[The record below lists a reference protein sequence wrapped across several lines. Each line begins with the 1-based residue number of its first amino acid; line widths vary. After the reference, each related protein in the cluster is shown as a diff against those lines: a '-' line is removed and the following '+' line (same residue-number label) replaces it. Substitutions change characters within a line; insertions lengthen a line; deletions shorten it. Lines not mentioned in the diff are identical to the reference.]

1 MKIPDIVIREIR
13 ARPVVA
19 PLRRPIRTA
28 SGDVPDAPLLLIDVL
43 TDVGVT
49 GRAYA
54 FAYTQ
59 LTLRSLA
66 QFVRDIAP
74 ELIGKSVSPRA
85 RMRQMEKRLKLV
97 GWQGFAGMVV
107 GTLDMALWDALARA
121 MDVPLA
127 VLLGGERRP
136 LPAYDSFGML
146 DPRTDLPWLE
156 ESVGSGFKAIKIK
169 LGAGDVESDVAIVA
183 NARRTI
189 GDSVRLMLDFN
200 QSQSTAGAV
209 ERIRRLQDF
218 DLTWVEEPVAA
229 EDLVGHRAV
238 RERVRP
244 VPIQTG
250 ENWWFPHGMANA
262 IAAGATDLAM
272 IDIMKIGGVTG
283 WMTAMA
289 QAEAAALPLSNH
301 TFVEPSAHVM
311 AVAPTASWFE
321 YLDIAGAVLTERLL
335 PVDGM
340 VTARGP
346 GLGLDWDEHAVARY
360 AFS

>member
-1 MKIPDIVIREIR
+1 MCIPDLVIREIQAR
-13 ARPVVA
+13 AVVA
-19 PLRRPIRTA
+19 PLPRPIRTA
-28 SGDVPDAPLLLIDVL
+28 SGNVPDAPLLLIDVL
-43 TDVGVT
+43 TEAGVT

-54 FAYTQ
+54 FAYTP
-59 LTLRSLA
+59 LTVRSLA

-85 RMRQMEKRLKLV
+85 RTRQMGKRLKLV

-107 GTLDMALWDALARA
+107 GTLDMVLWDALARA

-127 VLLGGERRP
+127 VLLGGELRP
-136 LPAYDSFGML
+136 LPAYDSFGVL
-146 DPRTDLPWLE
+146 DRRTDLPWLE
-156 ESVGSGFKAIKIK
+156 TSVASGFKAIKIK
-169 LGAGDVESDVAIVA
+169 LGAGAVESDVAIVA
-183 NARRTI
+183 DVRRTI
-189 GDSVRLMLDFN
+189 GDSIRLMLDFN

-262 IAAGATDLAM
+262 IAAGASDLAM
-272 IDIMKIGGVTG
+272 VDIMKIGGVTG
-283 WMTAMA
+283 WMAAMA
-289 QAEAAALPLSNH
+289 EAEAAALPLSNH

-311 AVAPTASWFE
+311 AVTPTVSWFE
-321 YLDIAGAVLTERLL
+321 YLDIAGAVLTERVL
-335 PVDGM
+335 PGDGM
-340 VTARGP
+340 VTPP